1 MPAKVNIPVRKR
13 HCRDRARL
21 CWRGAWHNVPEGG
34 EGLLGMRNWAVGVS
48 FAAASVGF
56 ALSAPA
62 AQAQARPGAEVSAQE
77 RTAARRPPVR
87 IDIYGNRA
95 RAVRECAPVFEER
108 WIPQWGGRVLYAGQS
123 CRWVPAR
130 Y

>member
-1 MPAKVNIPVRKR
+1 M
-13 HCRDRARL
+13 
-21 CWRGAWHNVPEGG
+21 
-34 EGLLGMRNWAVGVS
+34 
-48 FAAASVGF
+48 AATVGF
-56 ALSAPA
+56 ALSAA
-62 AQAQARPGAEVSAQE
+62 VADAQPSPGARAPRDVSAQE

-87 IDIYGNRA
+87 IDIYRGGT
-95 RAVRECAPVFEER
+95 RAVRECGPVFEER